1 MKSKA
6 NTELD
11 EIQLGLSALLCPAAH
26 SNVVDSVDSR

>member
-11 EIQLGLSALLCPAAH
+11 EIQLGLSALLSPAAH
-26 SNVVDSVDSR
+26 SNIVDSR